1 VNGVGEQD
9 SYRDTAFEDGRRM
22 AEAAMSASRAES
34 SSAGSERESAL
45 ARARELF
52 FAYDGSGFYMSRD
65 GSEVE
70 YRECEV
76 PPALEAQWRDE
87 LTADKIAKLAEPGNW
102 RSLNYMC
109 HHNNTGFLREVAHA
123 EPLGELWQR
132 ISYLELAL
140 EYIESCK
147 GHYPRGEIRAALKT
161 VQARAAA
168 LDFAAVPAAELEGRE
183 EMLRGRVRKLTATT
197 TLLLSRTRVIR
208 RQLSRLGWVAKTFSA
223 RREVKD

>member
-1 VNGVGEQD
+1 MND
-9 SYRDTAFEDGRRM
+9 SM
-22 AEAAMSASRAES
+22 
-34 SSAGSERESAL
+34 

-65 GSEVE
+65 GSDME
-70 YRECEV
+70 YRAYKV
-76 PPALEAQWRDE
+76 PRELEAQWRDE
-87 LTADKIAKLAEPGNW
+87 MAADKIAKLAEPGNW
-102 RSLNYMC
+102 RSLNYLC

-140 EYIESCK
+140 EYVERCK
-147 GHYPRGEIRAALKT
+147 GHYRRGEIRAALKT
-161 VQARAAA
+161 VQAHVAA

-183 EMLRGRVRKLTATT
+183 EVLRGRVRKLAATT

-208 RQLSRLGWVAKTFSA
+208 RQLFRLRWAAKTLRA
-223 RREVKD
+223 RRELKG

>member
-1 VNGVGEQD
+1 MND
-9 SYRDTAFEDGRRM
+9 ATSM
-22 AEAAMSASRAES
+22 
-34 SSAGSERESAL
+34 

-65 GSEVE
+65 GSDME
-70 YRECEV
+70 YRAYKV
-76 PPALEAQWRDE
+76 PRELEAQWRDE
-87 LTADKIAKLAEPGNW
+87 LAADKIAKLAEPGNW
-102 RSLNYMC
+102 RSLNYLC
-109 HHNNTGFLREVAHA
+109 HHNNTGFLYEVAHA

-140 EYIESCK
+140 EYIERCK
-147 GHYPRGEIRAALKT
+147 GHYRRGEIRAALKT

-208 RQLSRLGWVAKTFSA
+208 RQLARLRWAAKTFRA
-223 RREVKD
+223 RREVKG